1 METVNKILLIEDNP
15 ADVLLFKESL
25 DALSYSKMVTISRLE
40 ELTNVTGTK
49 PELIFLDL
57 NLPDSRGME
66 TFTTV
71 NNRFPDSAIIIVSG
85 LEDEKMAVQALQAG
99 AQDYIVKGEFDTKS
113 ITKVVRYA
121 IERKRSQIKLR
132 EREEQYRVLLQSAP
146 EALVVFDVNEGRFTN
161 VSESAVKMFRM
172 SREEL
177 LQKGVLDISPEF
189 QPDGTRSS
197 EAALSKLQ
205 EAIEGGTPEFLWTH
219 MDGKG
224 RLIPCEVRLVRIP
237 SEDRML
243 IRGSMLDISERQK
256 AREEIR
262 ALEETHRLIIN
273 SALDAIVGMDVEG
286 KITIWT
292 PQAEA
297 IFGWK
302 EEEVIGKL
310 VAETIVPEELREAH
324 LKGLRRYL
332 DTRTPVILNK
342 LIEITAIDR
351 DGRRFP
357 IELTVTPIRT
367 GENIFFCSFIR
378 DITERH
384 QSQQQIVRARKLS
397 DDIIQSLPGL
407 FYLFTRE
414 GKYLR
419 WNKRKELIS
428 GYSHEEIAAMKPLQF
443 FREDQERVK
452 KHIEDCFRY
461 GETVVE
467 ADLVTRDGKKIPFY
481 FTGLRVEYEG
491 VECLLGTGI
500 DISDRKEAEDLLKK
514 TSERLRELSAHL
526 QTVREEERIRISRE
540 IHDEL
545 GQQLTVLKMDIS
557 WLKKKV
563 DATDLKVQQKMND
576 LMKVIDHTVR
586 TVRKISSDL
595 RPSLLD
601 DLGLVA
607 ALEWHSQEFEKR
619 FGIPI
624 EFNAEV
630 KELDVKPE
638 IATAMF
644 RIFQETMTNV
654 ARHSEATKVETSIL
668 MENGKL
674 VMRVRDNGRGFSR
687 NDITDKRTLGIL
699 GMQERAAI
707 IEGEYSISSQPGEG
721 TIVEVKVPIGDHQ
734 IEKSLL

>member
-1 METVNKILLIEDNP
+1 MQTVNKILLIEDNP
-15 ADVLLFKESL
+15 ADVLLFKETL
-25 DALSYSKMVTISRLE
+25 DTLSYSKMITISRLE
-40 ELTNVTGTK
+40 ELKGLADSR

-71 NNRFPDSAIIIVSG
+71 NSYFPDSAIIIVSG
-85 LEDEKMAVQALQAG
+85 LEDERIAVQTLQAG
-99 AQDYIVKGEFDTKS
+99 AQDYIVKGEFDTRA
-113 ITKVVRYA
+113 IAKVVRYA

-146 EALVVFDVNEGRFTN
+146 EALVVFDINEDHFTN

-189 QPDGTRSS
+189 QPDGSRSS
-197 EAALSKLQ
+197 ELARLKIQ
-205 EAIEGGTPEFLWTH
+205 EAVAGGTPEFFWMH
-219 MDGKG
+219 IDKEGNP
-224 RLIPCEVRLVRIP
+224 IPCEVRLVRIP
-237 SEDRML
+237 AENRIL
-243 IRGSMLDISERQK
+243 IRGSMLNISERQK
-256 AREEIR
+256 AQEEIR
-262 ALEETHRLIIN
+262 TLEETHRLIIN
-273 SALDAIVGMDVEG
+273 SALDAIVGMDTEG
-286 KITIWT
+286 RITIWT
-292 PQAEA
+292 PRAEK

-302 EEEVIGKL
+302 EEEVMGKL
-310 VAETIVPEELREAH
+310 VADTIVPEEFREAH
-324 LKGLRRYL
+324 LKGLRRYM

-351 DGRRFP
+351 NGRRFP
-357 IELTVTPIRT
+357 IELTVTPIRN
-367 GENIFFCSFIR
+367 GDRIFFCSFIR

-384 QSQQQIVRARKLS
+384 QAQQEIVRARKLS

-428 GYSHEEIAAMKPLQF
+428 GYNHEEIATMHPLEF
-443 FREDQERVK
+443 FRDDREKVK
-452 KHIEDCFRY
+452 KHIDDCFQF
-461 GETVVE
+461 GETMLE
-467 ADLVTRDGKKIPFY
+467 ADLVTKDGTRIPYY
-481 FTGLRVEYEG
+481 FTGLRVDYEG

-500 DISDRKEAEDLLKK
+500 DISDRKEAEDLLRKS
-514 TSERLRELSAHL
+514 SERLRELSAHL
-526 QTVREEERIRISRE
+526 QTVREEERIRIARE

-557 WLKKKV
+557 WLKKKI
-563 DATDLKVQQKMND
+563 DKDDPKVQQKMKD
-576 LMKVIDHTVR
+576 LMSVIDHTVK

-619 FGIPI
+619 AGIR
-624 EFNAEV
+624 V
-630 KELDVKPE
+630 KFISAVTELDVKPE
-638 IATAMF
+638 VATAMF
-644 RIFQETMTNV
+644 RIFQETLTNV
-654 ARHSEATKVETSIL
+654 ARHSEATKVETSIFT
-668 MENGKL
+668 ENQKL
-674 VMRVRDNGRGFSR
+674 VMRIRDNGRGFSK
-687 NDITDKRTLGIL
+687 NEITDKRTLGIL

-707 IEGEYSISSQPGEG
+707 IEGEYSIISQKGEG
-721 TIVEVKVPIGDHQ
+721 TIVEVRVPIGGH
-734 IEKSLL
+734 

>member
-1 METVNKILLIEDNP
+1 LLIEDNP
-15 ADVLLFKESL
+15 TDVLLFKESL
-25 DALSYSKMVTISRLE
+25 DSLSNSKMITISRLA
-40 ELTNVTGTK
+40 ELDTVSGTK
-49 PELIFLDL
+49 PELVFLDL
-57 NLPDSRGME
+57 NLPDSRGIE
-66 TFTTV
+66 TFTKV
-71 NNRFPDSAIIIVSG
+71 NNRFPDAAIIIVSG
-85 LEDEKMAVQALQAG
+85 LEDERMAVQALQAG
-99 AQDYIVKGEFDTKS
+99 AQDYMVKGEFDTKS
-113 ITKVVRYA
+113 IAKLVRYA
-121 IERKRSQIKLR
+121 IERKRSQIKL
-132 EREEQYRVLLQSAP
+132 
-146 EALVVFDVNEGRFTN
+146 
-161 VSESAVKMFRM
+161 
-172 SREEL
+172 
-177 LQKGVLDISPEF
+177 GV
-189 QPDGTRSS
+189 
-197 EAALSKLQ
+197 
-205 EAIEGGTPEFLWTH
+205 
-219 MDGKG
+219 
-224 RLIPCEVRLVRIP
+224 
-237 SEDRML
+237 
-243 IRGSMLDISERQK
+243 
-256 AREEIR
+256 
-262 ALEETHRLIIN
+262 LEETHRLIIN

-286 KITIWT
+286 RITIWT
-292 PQAEA
+292 PRAET

-302 EEEVIGKL
+302 EEEVLGKI
-310 VAETIVPEELREAH
+310 VADIIVPEELREAH

-332 DTRTPVILNK
+332 DTGTPVILNK

-351 DGRRFP
+351 NGRRFP

-367 GENIFFCSFIR
+367 GESIFFCSFIR
-378 DITERH
+378 DITERYEA
-384 QSQQQIVRARKLS
+384 QQQIVRARKHS

-414 GKYLR
+414 GKYIR

-428 GYSHEEIAAMKPLQF
+428 GYSHEEIAAMNPLQF
-443 FREDQERVK
+443 FKEDQEIVK

-467 ADLVTRDGKKIPFY
+467 ADLVTKDGRKIPFY

-500 DISDRKEAEDLLKK
+500 DISDRKEAEDLLRK

-563 DATDLKVQQKMND
+563 DASDPKVQQKMDD
-576 LMKVIDHTVR
+576 LMKVIDHTVK

-619 FGIPI
+619 AGVRIK
-624 EFNAEV
+624 FNAAV
-630 KELDVKPE
+630 NELE
-638 IATAMF
+638 INSEISTAMF

-654 ARHSEATKVETSIL
+654 ARHSDATEVETSIL
-668 MENGKL
+668 IENGKL
-674 VMRVRDNGRGFSR
+674 VMRVRDNGKGFSR

-707 IEGEYSISSQPGEG
+707 IEGEYNISSKPGEG
-721 TIVEVKVPIGDHQ
+721 TIVEVKVPIGGHQ